1 MHSKK
6 KVAFVST
13 RASQKLPKKIGYLV
27 ERSNYKYHKKG
38 QVEKSEDES
47 WLPKPEQV
55 VVGLDERGSYD
66 HVVLIL
72 ELKGHFRYNDFKFGS
87 EHKYYLQGQR
97 NQFSE
102 ELNHIRVYRFLF
114 SLFLIFFKTIC
125 HKRMKN
131 FKFMLF
137 LF

>member
-1 MHSKK
+1 M
-6 KVAFVST
+6 
-13 RASQKLPKKIGYLV
+13 
-27 ERSNYKYHKKG
+27 
-38 QVEKSEDES
+38 EKSENES
-47 WLPKPEQV
+47 RLPKPEQV

-102 ELNHIRVYRFLF
+102 ELNHIRVFRFLF
-114 SLFLIFFKTIC
+114 SLFLNFLKPFVTKNEFF
-125 HKRMKN
+125 
-131 FKFMLF
+131 
-137 LF
+137 